1 MELKLID
8 IVTLMMIFQ
17 LSIFTYFLVDKGRN
31 RLSNRILAIFFI
43 AQIIGISDTLI
54 SSLYPDFYA
63 VTPLVAIIGS
73 PVRFLWAPL
82 MYIYVKSLV
91 YTDFSLKRI
100 HLLHMIPFF
109 AIALKLII
117 YYYIL
122 DVVAVSN
129 FPEEGGQLFTQQGIS
144 GRYLLYV
151 HVMIYN
157 LLALITLENFK
168 SKIKN
173 KIAAIESMKFSWL
186 KFILYGYIL
195 ASFTSIVL
203 HIPAVEI
210 HPSTGN
216 LLTFIAFLVFFTM
229 LFYKALINPD
239 LFLGTEENPKYKSS
253 PLAERDAKLILKKM
267 DQFMQI
273 NQPFLDPSIT
283 VKQLADKLTISDRVL
298 SQIINEYMKQNFYD
312 FINNYRINFAKN
324 LLNNP
329 VDDKMTVL
337 EILYEAGFN
346 SKSAFNV
353 AFKKETGLTPSQF
366 RRINELEINAN

>member
-1 MELKLID
+1 MELKLFD
-8 IVTLMMIFQ
+8 IVNLMMIFQ
-17 LSIFTYFLVDKGRN
+17 LSIFTYFLIDKGRN
-31 RLSNRILAIFFI
+31 HLSNRILAIFFI
-43 AQIIGISDTLI
+43 TQIIGLSDTLI
-54 SSLYPDFYA
+54 ASLYPDFYA
-63 VTPLVAIIGS
+63 VTPFLTIIGS

-91 YTDFSLKRI
+91 YTDFSLKGI

-109 AIALKLII
+109 AIALILII
-117 YYYIL
+117 NYYIR
-122 DVVAVSN
+122 DVATVSH
-129 FPEEGGQLFTQQGIS
+129 FPEEGGRLSALWGIS
-144 GRYLLYV
+144 ARYLLYL

-157 LLALITLENFK
+157 SLSLITLEKFK
-168 SKIKN
+168 NEIKN
-173 KIAAIESMKFSWL
+173 KIAAVESIKFSWL
-186 KFILYGYIL
+186 KFILYGYIV
-195 ASFTSIVL
+195 ASITNIIL
-203 HIPAVEI
+203 HIPAAKI
-210 HPSTGN
+210 DPSTGN
-216 LLTFIAFLVFFTM
+216 LLTFIAFLVFFTT

-253 PLAERDAKLILKKM
+253 PLAERDAKLIMKKL

-283 VKQLADKLTISDRVL
+283 VKQLADKLAVSDRVL
-298 SQIINEYMKQNFYD
+298 SQTINEYRKQNFYD

-353 AFKKETGLTPSQF
+353 AFKKETGVTPSQF
-366 RRINELEINAN
+366 RRLNELEINVN

>member
-1 MELKLID
+1 
-8 IVTLMMIFQ
+8 MIFQ
-17 LSIFTYFLVDKGRN
+17 LSIFTFFLIDKGRN
-31 RLSNRILAIFFI
+31 QLSNRILAIFFI
-43 AQIIGISDTLI
+43 TQIIGVSVTLI
-54 SSLYPDFYA
+54 GSLYPDFYA
-63 VTPLVAIIGS
+63 VKSFLAIIGI

-100 HLLHMIPFF
+100 HFLHMIPFF
-109 AIALKLII
+109 AIALNLII
-117 YYYIL
+117 NYYFRDITT
-122 DVVAVSN
+122 VSN
-129 FPEEGGQLFTQQGIS
+129 FPEERSRLSALLGITA
-144 GRYLLYV
+144 RNLLYL

-157 LLALITLENFK
+157 LFALITLEKFK

-173 KIAAIESMKFSWL
+173 KIAAVESIKFSWL
-186 KFILYGYIL
+186 KFILYGYIV
-195 ASFTSIVL
+195 ASFTNIIL
-203 HIPAVEI
+203 HIPALEI
-210 HPSTGN
+210 DPSTSN
-216 LLTFIAFLVFFTM
+216 LLTFFAFLVFFTM

-253 PLAERDAKLILKKM
+253 PLAERDAKLILKKL

-273 NQPFLDPSIT
+273 KQPYLDPSIT

-329 VDDKMTVL
+329 VDNKMTVL

-353 AFKKETGLTPSQF
+353 AFKKETGVTPSQF
-366 RRINELEINAN
+366 RRLNELDMNVN